1 MAPRA
6 TSAELLATLL
16 DPGTWISWDS
26 PADESGLAESYRDD
40 LARSR
45 ERAGTDDSVI
55 TGRGRI
61 DGTDVAVV
69 CGEFRF
75 LGGSVSYTHLRAHE
89 T

>member
-61 DGTDVAVV
+61 AGD
-69 CGEFRF
+69 
-75 LGGSVSYTHLRAHE
+75 LGGSAGGDAVG
-89 T
+89 